1 MASRKKGAGKTAKR
15 SASRRRPARLSPRL
29 ALDALDPIDPDS
41 GDVNVVIET
50 TRGSRNKLKYDES
63 LGLFT
68 LAHVL
73 PEGAVFPYDF
83 GFVPGTKA
91 GDGDPVDV
99 LVLMGDSAPT
109 ASLVRVRLVGSI
121 LAEQQKDGERP
132 QRNDRLIGVA
142 SEDHTYDDTHEL
154 SDLSDAIVR
163 QVEHFFVSYN
173 EARGTRFTVVGRGD
187 AAAARREVMKA
198 RGG

>member
-1 MASRKKGAGKTAKR
+1 MTAKKKAAKKSASRKRR
-15 SASRRRPARLSPRL
+15 SRAAPRL
-29 ALDALDPIDPDS
+29 ALDTLDPIDPDS
-41 GDVNVVIET
+41 GDVNVIIET
-50 TRGSRNKLKYDES
+50 TRGSRNKLKYDAS

-99 LVLMGDSAPT
+99 LVLMGDSAP
-109 ASLVRVRLVGSI
+109 AAALVRVRLVGSI
-121 LAEQQKDGERP
+121 LAEQQKEGERP
-132 QRNDRLIGVA
+132 ERNDRLIGVA
-142 SEDHTYDDTHEL
+142 SEDHTYDDTREI
-154 SDLSDAIVR
+154 SDLSDALVR

-173 EARGTRFTVVGRGD
+173 EARGTRFTVMGRGD
-187 AAAARREVMKA
+187 AAAARREVMKS
-198 RGG
+198 RR

>member
-1 MASRKKGAGKTAKR
+1 MAAKKKSARKAAKR
-15 SASRRRPARLSPRL
+15 SSARKRASPRL
-29 ALDALDPIDPDS
+29 SLDTLDPIDPDS
-41 GDVNVVIET
+41 RDVNVVIET
-50 TRGSRNKLKYDES
+50 TRGSRNKLKYEAS

-109 ASLVRVRLVGSI
+109 AALVRVRLVGSI
-121 LAEQQKDGERP
+121 LAEQQREGEP
-132 QRNDRLIGVA
+132 AERNDRLIGVA
-142 SEDHTYDDTHEL
+142 SEDHTYDDTREL
-154 SDLSDAIVR
+154 SDLSDALVR
-163 QVEHFFVSYN
+163 QIEHFFISYN
-173 EARGTRFTVVGRGD
+173 EARGTRFTVLGRGD
-187 AAAARREVMKA
+187 AAAARREVMKS
-198 RGG
+198 RR